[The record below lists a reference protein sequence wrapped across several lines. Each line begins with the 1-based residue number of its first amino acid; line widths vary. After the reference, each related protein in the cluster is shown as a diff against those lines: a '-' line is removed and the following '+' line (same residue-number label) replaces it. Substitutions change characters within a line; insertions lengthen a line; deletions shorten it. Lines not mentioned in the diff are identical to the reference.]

1 MYSASADDEAMTPP
15 AACSARLL
23 PARCRSFALP
33 ADPPLKYDRTT
44 LALAL
49 PSAKKSQRYDTRMNR
64 QKIAMRYLKAERRK

>member
-49 PSAKKSQRYDTRMNR
+49 ALGEEEPKVRYKDEQTKNRDAISQSRET
-64 QKIAMRYLKAERRK
+64 